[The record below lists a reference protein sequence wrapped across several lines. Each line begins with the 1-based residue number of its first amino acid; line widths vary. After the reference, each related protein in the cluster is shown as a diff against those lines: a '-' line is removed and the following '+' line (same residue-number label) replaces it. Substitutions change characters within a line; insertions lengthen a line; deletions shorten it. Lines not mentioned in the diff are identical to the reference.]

1 MARNG
6 ESNLGLIGSHFRE
19 CKLLRLVLLLFYM
32 HLMEVVSSTVV
43 IVVELI
49 RLLNF
54 TPKTILVGGCMF
66 FVRLQSF

>member
-19 CKLLRLVLLLFYM
+19 CKLLRLVLLLFFICTCFK
-32 HLMEVVSSTVV
+32 MEVVSSTVV

-54 TPKTILVGGCMF
+54 TPKTILVGGCVF
-66 FVRLQSF
+66 C